1 MGKTYGKF
9 AVTKQDSYLE
19 KQRNT
24 YFAVMK
30 IPADV
35 RQYFQGKTRFSTTLK
50 TANLSEANRRKWQHI
65 EAWKAQVA
73 LARRTKT
80 GTVPDSI
87 AEQAAR
93 YSLWLRQHQ
102 DEEGE
107 AEFALFNILD
117 ETIWRDHEKRD
128 EAWTPLPRED
138 TTRQEKED
146 AQLA

>member
-9 AVTKQDSYLE
+9 AVPKQDSYLE

-50 TANLSEANRRKWQHI
+50 TGNLSEANRRKWQFI
-65 EAWKAQVA
+65 EAWKEQIA

-102 DEEGE
+102 DEEGG
-107 AEFALFNILD
+107 AESELFSILD
-117 ETIWRDHEKRD
+117 ETVWRDYEQRD
-128 EAWTPLPRED
+128 GAWTPLPRED
-138 TTRQEKED
+138 TTK
-146 AQLA
+146 

>member
-1 MGKTYGKF
+1 M
-9 AVTKQDSYLE
+9 AKQDSYLE

-35 RQYFQGKTRFSTTLK
+35 RPYFQGKTRFSTTLK
-50 TANLSEANRRKWQHI
+50 TGNLSEANRRKWHFI
-65 EAWKAQVA
+65 EVWKEQVA

-80 GTVPDSI
+80 GTVPESI

-102 DEEGE
+102 DENGD
-107 AEFALFNILD
+107 AEFALFSILD
-117 ETIWRDHEKRD
+117 ETVWRDYEKRD

-138 TTRQEKED
+138 TTRQEGRVG
-146 AQLA
+146 QLVEI